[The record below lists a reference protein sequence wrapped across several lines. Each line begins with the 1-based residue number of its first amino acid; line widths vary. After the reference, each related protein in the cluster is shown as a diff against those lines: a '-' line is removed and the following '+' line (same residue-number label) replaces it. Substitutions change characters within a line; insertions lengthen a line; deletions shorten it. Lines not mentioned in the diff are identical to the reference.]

1 LHEEV
6 LLYMQQSGES
16 FKKSL
21 LDTYAPYTFAIFG
34 ITTLL
39 IVRGALFYHEWGDF
53 SHFLQPWVERY
64 RTMTFWEGLGTR
76 VGNYNP
82 PYMYILNIIARIG
95 VSELILIKLVSVFF
109 DFLIAFFV
117 MKIVSL
123 KTESVNMRL
132 LAFIL
137 TLAIP
142 TMILNSSMWA
152 QCDSIYSAFAVGSL
166 YFGLTKRSKLAYVF
180 MGLAFSFKMQAV
192 FMMPMLLVFIFM
204 KRISIKDCYLFFA
217 VYIATLLPAVIAGM
231 SFGAVISTYFNQAG
245 TYSELNMN
253 IANIWRLA
261 GNVPYENFLVVGL
274 CIAAL
279 AVLGLIY
286 FTYVNRERLVSN
298 VNFIRLAYLFV
309 IIMPFLLPK
318 MHDRYYFLA
327 DVMSVLVFLFDKKR
341 WFVPLISIFCSYLAY
356 AWFLMS
362 RLEIIDQKLAA
373 LALLAVILVVL
384 RDYVMSLYSGK
395 YSDTID

>member
-1 LHEEV
+1 
-6 LLYMQQSGES
+6 MQQSGES